1 MVTDNFTK
9 TVAIVGTVFSPVMR
23 WLVMKRDE
31 ELPWVWR
38 IGRWTFLLFCV
49 LYGALVILERA
60 KEIGLW

>member
-31 ELPWVWR
+31 ELPWVVR
-38 IGRWTFLLFCV
+38 LARWVGLAFAV
-49 LYGALVILERA
+49 SYGALLLAEKF
-60 KEIGLW
+60 KEVFL